1 MVEQLFGLKQDQFTD
16 VRIVGD
22 RFTIFKVDERKTTL
36 PFKLVNKLMDKGS
49 IVNLIDYAYRN
60 IGLKE
65 TVVLSDRLKDIG
77 YKYSTLGGLSI
88 CVDDMIIPDQKWEIV
103 GTAEKNVLEIKNQ
116 YAEGLITQGEKYNK
130 VVDIWAQA
138 TDDIANAMMEV
149 MKNPTGAK
157 NIEAWKD

>member
-103 GTAEKNVLEIKNQ
+103 GTAEKKCSGN
-116 YAEGLITQGEKYNK
+116 
-130 VVDIWAQA
+130 
-138 TDDIANAMMEV
+138 
-149 MKNPTGAK
+149 
-157 NIEAWKD
+157 